1 MISIIITAYNV
12 ESTISKAIQSCLN

>member
-12 ESTISKAIQSCLN
+12 EKTIAKAI

>member
-12 ESTISKAIQSCLN
+12 ENTIIKAVQSCLN